1 MLSEG
6 VEPSRHRHWFLKPAC
21 LPFHQE
27 SEVYNSERKK
37 NTPDGFRT
45 RVFAVKGRCPRPL
58 DDRGIQHFFI
68 S

>member
-27 SEVYNSERKK
+27 SEINFERKK
-37 NTPDGFRT
+37 KIPRTGFEP
-45 RVFAVKGRCPRPL
+45 VFSP
-58 DDRGIQHFFI
+58 
-68 S
+68 

>member
-27 SEVYNSERKK
+27 SEIYNFERKK
-37 NTPDGFRT
+37 KIPRTGFEP
-45 RVFAVKGRCPRPL
+45 VFSP
-58 DDRGIQHFFI
+58 
-68 S
+68 

>member
-27 SEVYNSERKK
+27 SEIYNFERKK
-37 NTPDGFRT
+37 YPGRVSNPCFR
-45 RVFAVKGRCPRPL
+45 RERAM
-58 DDRGIQHFFI
+58 